1 MGNLEFRCI
10 ACGTPFQVPSERI
23 PVAGGRGKCMSC
35 GTALVIFPDGRI
47 TGAQMPGMPMTA
59 VAPAPP
65 PPVDEPIW
73 EIRLAS
79 VNPDFSPGPYRLSDI
94 RRMVIEGRLQDNDLA
109 RVMEGDWEPIRSYPA
124 VNGFFSEKVQIERE
138 VHGDEDHC
146 AVHRDQ
152 SAGWQCPKCHN
163 YLCRD
168 CVVNRPVIAG
178 GAANYVCA
186 ECEAVAIVL
195 KGKSPFKNL
204 GNMFK
209 K

>member
-1 MGNLEFRCI
+1 
-10 ACGTPFQVPSERI
+10 
-23 PVAGGRGKCMSC
+23 
-35 GTALVIFPDGRI
+35 
-47 TGAQMPGMPMTA
+47 MPA
-59 VAPAPP
+59 VTPAPP

-124 VNGFFSEKVQIERE
+124 VNNFFSEKVQIERE

-152 SAGWQCPKCHN
+152 SAGWQCPKCRQLPLQGLRREPARHRGGRRQ
-163 YLCRD
+163 LRLRR
-168 CVVNRPVIAG
+168 VRGRRHRPQGQEPPQEPREPV
-178 GAANYVCA
+178 
-186 ECEAVAIVL
+186 
-195 KGKSPFKNL
+195 
-204 GNMFK
+204 
-209 K
+209 